1 MGVSGATLPQSN
13 WIVGAANPNVFMLS
27 GGDSSPDGNVY
38 TSPTGLDGT
47 WAIAGYLGYP
57 GVADACGWDTNFVI
71 VGPGF
76 GVVPASSYS
85 NDNGATW
92 ANGDLESATVTWEG
106 VAAKEDGSI
115 IVAVGNDGA
124 DGCTARSLDGGA
136 TWSAVATPF
145 GAGIFVTKIA
155 WNGSVFCAVA
165 FSGEVYTSSDG
176 SSWSLQDTLAA
187 NLLWDIVARLSDGIM
202 VIVGDDG
209 GPAIYASSD
218 DGATWTEATTYPS
231 GFTNQ
236 IVRVAGCDSGFV
248 VIEDGGNAYSS
259 SADGLTWAAPVACPD
274 NPGGATFF
282 DDAEAS
288 RADSCVRATKF
299 ADYAFIFA
307 GDDATAVST
316 PFFHFSF

>member
-1 MGVSGATLPQSN
+1 VFQAQLYRRAIGSSGPPTRTFSCFPAETPLPTETSIQAQQDLTGLGLLLVISATLELQTPA
-13 WIVGAANPNVFMLS
+13 VGIQTLLS
-27 GGDSSPDGNVY
+27 SV
-38 TSPTGLDGT
+38 L
-47 WAIAGYLGYP
+47 A
-57 GVADACGWDTNFVI
+57 
-71 VGPGF
+71 
-76 GVVPASSYS
+76 
-85 NDNGATW
+85 
-92 ANGDLESATVTWEG
+92 LESFPLLAIQTTMVLLGRT
-106 VAAKEDGSI
+106 AAKEDGSI